1 MKPAG
6 VEKLEEKT
14 SAALP
19 AEWAPLV
26 GGAHSDYQEAERGF
40 LEMC

>member
-1 MKPAG
+1 MK
-6 VEKLEEKT
+6 KLEEKT

-26 GGAHSDYQEAERGF
+26 GGAHSDCQEAGGGF
-40 LEMC
+40 LGMC